1 MAKLTELL
9 IWSPAIEPTVARIT
23 VVASCEEPVEGMR
36 LQGSLQGPTCTYA
49 KTIEGETAL
58 VPQPVTAGIEGEGA
72 VQAEAKVMEPC
83 LWEPEHPFLYQ
94 MQIELCHGE
103 KKLDAQS
110 LSMGI
115 RHLACGEQG
124 LRLNGKGTTLSA
136 ARIPEADLADE
147 SSFRSWREAGCQ
159 AVVVEHV
166 SSDLLGWADRWGV
179 FVLVRL
185 GKGATG
191 LQQTDDGE
199 SISTWRLH
207 PSVAM
212 WLVDHEESIDAVR
225 RRDPFRPIT
234 LMGSVGDLPE
244 QSTAD
249 LHAVIGS
256 HRDVV
261 AVAERGSKPL
271 LAWLDEGE
279 APNADAFSNVVAQRL
294 KELAEVPHLAGIV
307 V

>member
-1 MAKLTELL
+1 MSDASIDDLDVLGLQPGTTYGFKVKAKNGDA
-9 IWSPAIEPTVARIT
+9 SPDETPLSA
-23 VVASCEEPVEGMR
+23 EG
-36 LQGSLQGPTCTYA
+36 Q
-49 KTIEGETAL
+49 
-58 VPQPVTAGIEGEGA
+58 
-72 VQAEAKVMEPC
+72 
-83 LWEPEHPFLYQ
+83 
-94 MQIELCHGE
+94 
-103 KKLDAQS
+103 
-110 LSMGI
+110 
-115 RHLACGEQG
+115 
-124 LRLNGKGTTLSA
+124 GTTLSA